1 MFFITSLLEYNCDN
15 YAWCYTSAKTY
26 PTIGGGGISW
36 GTPCSWST
44 RSVASSRCSPI
55 PDIDADAEFESMPY
69 LIVKQAFAEY
79 QEIHDP
85 KKVETKSVL
94 CCWER
99 MIKIQKITTNQT
111 AGVLRG
117 FLRRRL
123 LPAAEERPRRA
134 AYCEALEK
142 GRHHWGIHVSYQA
155 VKD

>member
-1 MFFITSLLEYNCDN
+1 M
-15 YAWCYTSAKTY
+15 
-26 PTIGGGGISW
+26 
-36 GTPCSWST
+36 
-44 RSVASSRCSPI
+44 ASSRCSPI

-85 KKVETKSVL
+85 KKVETKS
-94 CCWER
+94 CWER

-134 AYCEALEK
+134 ADCEALEE
-142 GRHHWGIHVSYQA
+142 RSNHWGSDDDGEDGDNGDVGKD
-155 VKD
+155 VKDVKM